1 MPCSPVHLARLLR
14 PPTARPRR
22 SADRGRSTLRWLTQP
37 ALSLAYAGAGLI
49 LTAHFS
55 FLMQMPQVYIDYATF
70 FLWANTLTHWAYWFL
85 TIGLALLLILALT
98 ALIQTLS
105 RKS

>member
-1 MPCSPVHLARLLR
+1 
-14 PPTARPRR
+14 
-22 SADRGRSTLRWLTQP
+22 
-37 ALSLAYAGAGLI
+37 
-49 LTAHFS
+49 
-55 FLMQMPQVYIDYATF
+55 MQMPQVYIDYVTF